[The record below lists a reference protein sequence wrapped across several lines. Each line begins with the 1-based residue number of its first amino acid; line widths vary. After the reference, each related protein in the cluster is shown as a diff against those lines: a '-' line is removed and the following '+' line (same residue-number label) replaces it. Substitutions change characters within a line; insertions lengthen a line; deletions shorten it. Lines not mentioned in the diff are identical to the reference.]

1 MQGPGVTQH
10 RAENPEFDSSL
21 DGVVLFDPHVVDE
34 ETYLPF
40 EVHVVLVEGVRVQR
54 QCALRRRL
62 NLFQV
67 LLHLLLMLQLQ
78 LLLMLLMLMEMML
91 MMMRM
96 MMKQM
101 EMMIGVTIG
110 IGIDHAG
117 GSARR
122 DAAKARGTAPTAS
135 AARGPTCRTGKQ

>member
-1 MQGPGVTQH
+1 M
-10 RAENPEFDSSL
+10 
-21 DGVVLFDPHVVDE
+21 
-34 ETYLPF
+34 
-40 EVHVVLVEGVRVQR
+40 LVEGVRVER

-78 LLLMLLMLMEMML
+78 LLLLLLLLLMLMEVRRL
-91 MMMRM
+91 MMMMMRV
-96 MMKQM
+96 MMKLM
-101 EMMIGVTIG
+101 EMMIRVTIG

-122 DAAKARGTAPTAS
+122 DAAEARGTAPTAS

>member
-1 MQGPGVTQH
+1 MLSV
-10 RAENPEFDSSL
+10 RVSL
-21 DGVVLFDPHVVDE
+21 DGVVLFDAHVVDE

-54 QCALRRRL
+54 QRALRSWL

-78 LLLMLLMLMEMML
+78 LVLLVLVVVVVVLLMEMRL
-91 MMMRM
+91 MVIRKMMVKLM
-96 MMKQM
+96 G
-101 EMMIGVTIG
+101 MMIGVTIG

-122 DAAKARGTAPTAS
+122 DAG
-135 AARGPTCRTGKQ
+135 